1 VTRGPWLGYPLVR
14 ARPERFRTRRA
25 LARAL
30 RAAALVAEPG
40 KPKPFDP
47 ETDLRSDGYPRA
59 DEIYRR
65 LHLYESLSDYDSR
78 LSELIEF
85 FGWET
90 GHKADACRRWF
101 FGDDVKQQRFL
112 EAMGLTFWEYAV
124 MHQYAQFNRF
134 DPDRPDMHWV
144 YDEVVERI
152 DRLSR
157 RDAAWVLD
165 FGCGLGQ
172 IGLGFAL
179 DGYKVLLSD
188 KQPEQLDFARFLCA
202 NRDVEPEFH
211 LADESEYFDTAR
223 DGRPFG
229 CVIEWGVLEH
239 IPDLVACVD
248 NITSGLVPGGLFV
261 TTTLERDWTDELK
274 EFYIRDAGDAA
285 QAAQLWG
292 EEIEALVRKRFDIVR
307 RPNTLATLLVRKG

>member
-1 VTRGPWLGYPLVR
+1 M
-14 ARPERFRTRRA
+14 
-25 LARAL
+25 
-30 RAAALVAEPG
+30 
-40 KPKPFDP
+40 
-47 ETDLRSDGYPRA
+47 
-59 DEIYRR
+59 
-65 LHLYESLSDYDSR
+65 YESLSDYDSR
-78 LSELIEF
+78 LSELIEY

-134 DPDRPDMHWV
+134 DPERPDMHWV
-144 YDEVVERI
+144 YDEVVERV
-152 DRLSR
+152 DRLSG
-157 RDAAWVLD
+157 RDSAWVLD

-179 DGYKVLLSD
+179 DGYEVVLSD

-202 NRDVEPEFH
+202 NRGVEPEFH
-211 LADESEYFDTAR
+211 HAEEAEYFDTGR
-223 DGRPFG
+223 DGRRFG

-239 IPDLVACVD
+239 IPDVVACVD
-248 NITSGLVPGGLFV
+248 NITSGLVPGGVFI
-261 TTTLERDWTDELK
+261 TTTLERDWTEELK

-292 EEIEALVRKRFDIVR
+292 DEIEALVAERFEIVR
-307 RPNTLATLLVRKG
+307 RPGTLATLLVRRS

>member
-1 VTRGPWLGYPLVR
+1 MQAPPDRHS
-14 ARPERFRTRRA
+14 ARRR

-30 RAAALVAEPG
+30 RAAARLAEPPAS
-40 KPKPFDP
+40 KTLDA
-47 ETDLRSDGYPRA
+47 ETDKRPRGYPRA
-59 DEIYRR
+59 DAIRAR
-65 LHLYESLSDYDSR
+65 LHLYDSLSDYDSR
-78 LSELIEF
+78 LSELIEY

-112 EAMGLTFWEYAV
+112 EAMGLSFWEYAV

-134 DPDRPDMHWV
+134 DPERPDLYWL
-144 YDEVVERI
+144 YDEVVERL
-152 DRLSR
+152 DRLGG
-157 RDAAWVLD
+157 RDSIWVLD

-179 DGYKVLLSD
+179 DGYQVVLSD
-188 KQPEQLDFARFLCA
+188 VQPAQLDFARFLCA
-202 NRDVEPEFH
+202 NRDVDPEFH
-211 LADESEYFDTAR
+211 KAAECEYFDTGR
-223 DGRPFG
+223 DGRSFG

-239 IPDLVACVD
+239 IADVVACVD
-248 NITSGLVPGGLFV
+248 NITSGLVPGGVFV

-285 QAAQLWG
+285 QAEQLWG
-292 EEIEALVRKRFDIVR
+292 DEIRGLVDERFDVVR
-307 RPNTLATLLVRKG
+307 RPETLAALLVRKT

>member
-1 VTRGPWLGYPLVR
+1 MRAPPEVVR
-14 ARPERFRTRRA
+14 PRKA

-30 RAAALVAEPG
+30 RAAARRAEPRTT
-40 KPKPFDP
+40 KPFDP
-47 ETDLRSDGYPRA
+47 ETDLRPDGYPRA
-59 DEIYRR
+59 QAIHRR

-78 LSELIEF
+78 LSELIEY

-134 DPDRPDMHWV
+134 DPERPDIHWL
-144 YDEVVERI
+144 YDEVTERL
-152 DRLSR
+152 DRLPG
-157 RDAAWVLD
+157 RDALLVLD

-179 DGYKVLLSD
+179 DGHNVVLSD
-188 KQPEQLDFARFLCA
+188 IQPPQLDFARFLCA

-211 LADESEYFDTAR
+211 QAEEGEYFDTGR
-223 DGRPFG
+223 DGRPVG

-239 IPDLVACVD
+239 IPDVVACVD
-248 NITSGLVPGGLFV
+248 TITSGLVPGGVFV
-261 TTTLERDWTDELK
+261 TTTLEREWTDELK
-274 EFYIRDAGDAA
+274 EFYIRDAGDEA

-292 EEIEALVRKRFDIVR
+292 DEIEALVSERFDIVR
-307 RPNTLATLLVRKG
+307 RPGTLATLLLRKR

>member
-1 VTRGPWLGYPLVR
+1 MRHILSSGSSPRVR
-14 ARPERFRTRRA
+14 VRRA

-30 RAAALVAEPG
+30 LAAGRIAEPRASTT
-40 KPKPFDP
+40 FDP
-47 ETDLRSDGYPRA
+47 ETDLRPEGYPRA
-59 DEIYRR
+59 AAVRKC
-65 LHLYESLSDYDSR
+65 LHAYDSLSDYDSR
-78 LSELIEF
+78 LSELIEY

-112 EAMGLTFWEYAV
+112 EAMGLTYWEYAV
-124 MHQYAQFNRF
+124 MHQYTQFNRF
-134 DPDRPDMHWV
+134 DPERPDM
-144 YDEVVERI
+144 YRISDEVVERL
-152 DRLSR
+152 DRLPGR
-157 RDAAWVLD
+157 EADWVLD

-172 IGLGFAL
+172 IGAGFAL
-179 DGYKVLLSD
+179 DGYKVVLSD
-188 KQPEQLDFARFLCA
+188 KQPEQLDFARFLCE

-211 LADESEYFDTAR
+211 HARDREYFDTRR

-248 NITSGLVPGGLFV
+248 NITSGLVPGGVFV
-261 TTTLERDWTDELK
+261 TTTLQREWTDELK

-285 QAAQLWG
+285 QAEQLWSD
-292 EEIEALVRKRFDIVR
+292 EIRTLVSERFEIVR
-307 RPNTLATLLVRKG
+307 RPGTMATLLVRRP

>member
-1 VTRGPWLGYPLVR
+1 MR
-14 ARPERFRTRRA
+14 APRELLRPRTA

-30 RAAALVAEPG
+30 RAAARRAEPRTT
-40 KPKPFDP
+40 KPFDP
-47 ETDLRSDGYPRA
+47 ETDLRPDGYPRA
-59 DEIYRR
+59 QAIHRR

-78 LSELIEF
+78 LSELIEY

-134 DPDRPDMHWV
+134 DPERPDMYWL
-144 YDEVVERI
+144 YDEVVERL
-152 DRLSR
+152 DARGP
-157 RDAAWVLD
+157 RDSTWVLD

-179 DGYKVLLSD
+179 DGYKVVLSD
-188 KQPEQLDFARFLCA
+188 VQPPQLDFARFLSA
-202 NRDVEPEFH
+202 NRGVDPEIH
-211 LADESEYFDTAR
+211 QAAADEYFDTRR
-223 DGRPFG
+223 DGRAFG

-239 IPDLVACVD
+239 ITDVVTCVD

-261 TTTLERDWTDELK
+261 TTTLERDWTDDLK
-274 EFYIRDAGDAA
+274 EFYVRDAGDPA

-292 EEIEALVRKRFDIVR
+292 EEIEALVAERFEIVR
-307 RPNTLATLLVRKG
+307 RPGTLATVLVRKG